1 MVLRNGMIQAVYQ
14 TRVSGGKF
22 YLPKLGEVW
31 ETLGILD
38 NQPNTNFCCELIVIN
53 QSRISQKKYSPQ
65 NFEVWGNN
73 TPNRGYDF
81 DLTTLTLDEMKD
93 SLPIILRRTGDRYL
107 EIEGEFLAHFFLTY
121 IEGRYIANYIYG

>member
-1 MVLRNGMIQAVYQ
+1 MIQAVYQ

-38 NQPNTNFCCELIVIN
+38 NQPNTNFCCELIIIN
-53 QSRISQKKYSPQ
+53 QSRVSQSTYNPQ
-65 NFEVWGNN
+65 NFEIWGDN

-81 DLTTLTLDEMKD
+81 DLRTLTLNEMKD
-93 SLPIILRRTGDRYL
+93 TLPIILRRTGDRYL
-107 EIEGEFLAHFFLTY
+107 EIEGEFLAHFFITY
-121 IEGRYIANYIYG
+121 INGRYIANYIYG